1 MTTEQKNDPFMTA
14 DNTNSNQ
21 RSLTKAIYRFLGG
34 AVLGILVLLIPVT
47 YGELN
52 NFGLVQVGV
61 AFVSIISCGLLS
73 IFWGE
78 KFIDTVTRMLNST
91 GL

>member
-1 MTTEQKNDPFMTA
+1 MTS
-14 DNTNSNQ
+14 DNTDSNQ
-21 RSLTKAIYRFLGG
+21 RSLIKVIYRFLGG

-47 YGELN
+47 YGASN

-61 AFVSIISCGLLS
+61 AFVFIISCGLLS
-73 IFWGE
+73 IVWGG

>member
-1 MTTEQKNDPFMTA
+1 MTTDEKIESLMTS
-14 DNTNSNQ
+14 DNTDSNQ
-21 RSLTKAIYRFLGG
+21 RSPIKVIYRFLGG
-34 AVLGILVLLIPVT
+34 VVLGILVLLIPVT
-47 YGELN
+47 YGKFN

-61 AFVSIISCGLLS
+61 TFMLIISCGLLS
-73 IFWGE
+73 ILWGE